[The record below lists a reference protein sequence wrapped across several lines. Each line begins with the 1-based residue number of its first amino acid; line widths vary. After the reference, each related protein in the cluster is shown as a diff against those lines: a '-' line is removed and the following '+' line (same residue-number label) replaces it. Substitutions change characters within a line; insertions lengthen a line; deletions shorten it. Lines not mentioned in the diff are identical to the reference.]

1 MSDIPTQRQVRTAH
15 KRRARLIAQMHRQAM
30 EAADELLTQHHAIEE
45 SLNKIAE
52 HARRRRITAITGALV
67 VALGCIVALG
77 NDVIGENRHSG
88 NSPAAYSDAELG
100 KKNLSFGGVLI
111 SNGGRFLCWFDIS
124 LRDQATECLFLGCT
138 WIFGPFFYAPT
149 AHDVTQHRKLVVVD
163 GDGLCHLTAPYEPS
177 HVRYN

>member
-1 MSDIPTQRQVRTAH
+1 MGVDFCSRDPRFTGHFWGSFAVF
-15 KRRARLIAQMHRQAM
+15 
-30 EAADELLTQHHAIEE
+30 HAT
-45 SLNKIAE
+45 SLMAC
-52 HARRRRITAITGALV
+52 AITLS
-67 VALGCIVALG
+67 LDQD

-149 AHDVTQHRKLVVVD
+149 AHDVTQDRKLVVVD
-163 GDGLCHLTAPYEPS
+163 GDGLCHSTAPYEPS
-177 HVRYN
+177 HVRYNSL